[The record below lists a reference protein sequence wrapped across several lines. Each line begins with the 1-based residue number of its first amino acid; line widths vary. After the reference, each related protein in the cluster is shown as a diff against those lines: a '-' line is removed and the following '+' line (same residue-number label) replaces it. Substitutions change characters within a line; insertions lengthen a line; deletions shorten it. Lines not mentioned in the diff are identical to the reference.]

1 MRTTFFIIIPFS
13 TFCKPVN
20 SFASI
25 SSLGNNGQLGNQLFQ
40 YPVAR
45 EYSIKYSIPLLLADP
60 DEHLLDNFQISESY
74 LKQ

>member
-1 MRTTFFIIIPFS
+1 MRTPFFIKLPFITFFKPF
-13 TFCKPVN
+13 N

-40 YPVAR
+40 YAVAR
-45 EYSIKYSIPLLLADP
+45 VYSIKYSLPLLLPDP